1 METGVIGNRLRA
13 MGRDLAAWRVS
24 RRCNWRRNQLEPLRN
39 RCQANGARLGEY
51 GTNSGAWEPAV
62 LKKSDGPGGSGR
74 NAKPTINDVAR
85 LAGVSKKTVSRV
97 INRSALLNGE
107 TRERVEKVIR
117 ELGYVPNPQARALAL
132 RRNFLVGLI
141 HDNPNAQ
148 MVLNMQQGIL
158 EALQGTEF
166 EMVVRPV
173 DRNSSMMLDDVR
185 HFLERQRLFGVV
197 LLPPISENDALARL
211 CDEVGCR
218 YVRLGSAEL
227 DDAAHMVASNDR
239 EAVREATDYLIR
251 EGHRLIGLIEG
262 PDGFRS
268 ARERR
273 LGFED
278 AIAAAGLKLPRSL
291 IAGGNYT
298 FETGV
303 TAAHRLFDLSPR
315 PTAIFA
321 SNDEMAAG
329 VVFAARE
336 RGVAVPQDLSVIGF
350 DDTPIAAH
358 IWPPLTTVRWPIVS
372 MARSA
377 ARKLVGDIVDG
388 TGAESLPSM
397 LPSTLVKRASVAPP
411 P

>member
-1 METGVIGNRLRA
+1 
-13 MGRDLAAWRVS
+13 MGAKSVTRGDD
-24 RRCNWRRNQLEPLRN
+24 
-39 RCQANGARLGEY
+39 ANG
-51 GTNSGAWEPAV
+51 T
-62 LKKSDGPGGSGR
+62 GR
-74 NAKPTINDVAR
+74 TAKPTINDVAR
-85 LAGVSKKTVSRV
+85 IAGVSKKTVSRV
-97 INRSALLNGE
+97 INRSPLLNEE
-107 TRERVEKVIR
+107 TRTKVEKVIR

-158 EALQGTEF
+158 EALHGTEF

-173 DRNSSMMLDDVR
+173 DRNSSAMLDDVR
-185 HFLERQRLFGVV
+185 LFLERQRLFGVV
-197 LLPPISENDALARL
+197 LLPPISENDALAAL

-218 YVRLGSAEL
+218 YVRMGSAQL
-227 DDAAHMVASNDR
+227 DDADHMVASNDR
-239 EAVREATDYLIR
+239 ELVREATEHLIAQ
-251 EGHRLIGLIEG
+251 GHKLIALIEG

-278 AIAAAGLKLPRSL
+278 ALGAAGIALPRSL
-291 IAGGNYT
+291 IARGNYT

-303 TAAHRLFDLSPR
+303 TAANRLLDLSPP

-336 RGVAVPQDLSVIGF
+336 RGIAVPDELSIVGF

-372 MARSA
+372 MARAA
-377 ARKLVGDIVDG
+377 ARKLVGDMIGGD
-388 TGAESLPSM
+388 AALPQPSE

-411 P
+411 RG

>member
-1 METGVIGNRLRA
+1 M
-13 MGRDLAAWRVS
+13 MGARDLAKRVDAP
-24 RRCNWRRNQLEPLRN
+24 R
-39 RCQANGARLGEY
+39 
-51 GTNSGAWEPAV
+51 V
-62 LKKSDGPGGSGR
+62 
-74 NAKPTINDVAR
+74 AKPTINDVAR

-97 INRSALLNGE
+97 INRSPLLNEE
-107 TRERVEKVIR
+107 TRGRVEKVIR
-117 ELGYVPNPQARALAL
+117 ELGYTPNPQARALAL
-132 RRNFLVGLI
+132 GRNFLIGLI

-148 MVLNMQQGIL
+148 MVLNVQQGIL
-158 EALQGTEF
+158 EALAGTEF

-173 DRNSSMMLDDVR
+173 DRTSAMMLDDVR

-218 YVRLGSAEL
+218 YVRMGSAEL
-227 DDAAHMVASNDR
+227 DDPPHMVASNDR
-239 EAVREATDYLIR
+239 EAVRGATEHLIQQ
-251 EGHRLIGLIEG
+251 GHKLIGLVEG

-268 ARERR
+268 ASERR

-278 AIAAAGLKLPRSL
+278 ALAVAGLKLPRSL
-291 IAGGNYT
+291 IARGNYT

-303 TAAHRLFDLSPR
+303 TGANRLLDLSPR

-336 RGVAVPQDLSVIGF
+336 RGIAVPEELSVIGF

-377 ARKLVGDIVDG
+377 ARKLLGEMA
-388 TGAESLPSM
+388 GAPVAADEPAM
-397 LPSTLVKRASVAPP
+397 LPSTLVKRGSVAPP
-411 P
+411 AA

>member
-1 METGVIGNRLRA
+1 MAE
-13 MGRDLAAWRVS
+13 RDDALGAAR
-24 RRCNWRRNQLEPLRN
+24 P
-39 RCQANGARLGEY
+39 
-51 GTNSGAWEPAV
+51 
-62 LKKSDGPGGSGR
+62 
-74 NAKPTINDVAR
+74 AKPTINDVAR

-97 INRSALLNGE
+97 INRSPLLNEE
-107 TRERVEKVIR
+107 TRGRVEKVIA
-117 ELGYVPNPQARALAL
+117 ELGYTPNPQARALAL
-132 RRNFLVGLI
+132 RRNFLIGLI

-148 MVLNMQQGIL
+148 MVLNVQQGIL
-158 EALQGTEF
+158 EALQATEF

-173 DRNSSMMLDDVR
+173 DRNSTMMLEDVR
-185 HFLERQRLFGVV
+185 LFLERQRLFGVV

-218 YVRLGSAEL
+218 YVRMGSVKL
-227 DDAAHMVASNDR
+227 DDPAHMVASNDR
-239 EAVREATDYLIR
+239 AAVREATEHLIQQ
-251 EGHRLIGLIEG
+251 GHRLIGLIEG

-278 AIAAAGLKLPRSL
+278 ALKAAGITLPRSL

-298 FETGV
+298 FETGT
-303 TAAHRLFDLSPR
+303 TAANRLLDLSPR

-336 RGVAVPQDLSVIGF
+336 RGIAVPEELSVIGF

-377 ARKLVGDIVDG
+377 ARKLVGDMVDG
-388 TGAESLPSM
+388 EPAEAQPSM
-397 LPSTLVKRASVAPP
+397 LPSMLVKRASVAPP
-411 P
+411 PA